1 MLSISLEL
9 PEFEVIKQLS
19 FSMKLEGYRF
29 SKNGILVKVI
39 SNCNLLFTFMRQDCL
54 LVILLLFPY
63 LL

>member
-1 MLSISLEL
+1 VLSISLEL

-39 SNCNLLFTFMRQDCL
+39 VIFYSLLCARI
-54 LVILLLFPY
+54 VY
-63 LL
+63 W